1 MSIWRRLPF
10 RKALA
15 FIHSGESAVLGF
27 VPSSTPFF
35 GFHAVSSLIAFR
47 PFTDGHM
54 ADEGP
59 LTAERVTKI
68 LRAKFSET
76 DGSQVHVEDI
86 SGGCGAMFHVRVES
100 PQFSGVTRV
109 NQHKMINEVLRSE
122 IKDMHGITIETK
134 ALVK

>member
-10 RKALA
+10 RKALP
-15 FIHSGESAVLGF
+15 FIHSGESAVLGL

-35 GFHAVSSLIAFR
+35 VFRSVPSLIAFR
-47 PFTDGHM
+47 TFADGHM
-54 ADEGP
+54 ADEG
-59 LTAERVTKI
+59 
-68 LRAKFSET
+68 ET
-76 DGSQVHVEDI
+76 DGSLVHVEDI

-100 PQFSGVTRV
+100 PQFSGMTRV

-122 IKDMHGITIETK
+122 IRDMHGITIETK